1 MLVEP
6 PQVFTKPQEI
16 AEVRYADKKLPSDN
30 PAMPKKFQKELDEA
44 LRQSHQPPPSKPWI
58 RKEPKPVFVNKVP
71 TKWYFDALPIK
82 SMKLP
87 RGWWEYQRREYAL
100 GGGGEI
106 YNKTFIAKNY
116 PPAELSFSCPG
127 VYPRDDTNLK
137 KLLKEPAHI
146 LSLAELRSIE
156 DREFY
161 TNAQTEEIDGKKV
174 IAIWGKREDDNLV
187 VYKILFNQFPTRPE
201 SPMEAEIEFTAP
213 PAQYK
218 RHIGEVKESF
228 KTIKWKTAEPK
239 DECQD

>member
-1 MLVEP
+1 MPVEP
-6 PQVFTKPQEI
+6 PQVFLKQQEI
-16 AEVRYADKKLPSDN
+16 AEVRYADKKLQSDN
-30 PAMPKKFQKELDEA
+30 TATPKRLQKELDEA
-44 LRQSHQPPPSKPWI
+44 LRRSHQPH
-58 RKEPKPVFVNKVP
+58 KEPEPVFVNKIP
-71 TKWYFDALPIK
+71 TKWYFDAVPIK

-87 RGWWEYQRREYAL
+87 RGWWEYQRQEYAF
-100 GGGGEI
+100 GEGC
-106 YNKTFIAKNY
+106 YNKIFIAKNY

-127 VYPRDDTNLK
+127 AYPADDTNLK

-174 IAIWGKREDDNLV
+174 IAIWGKRGDDNLV

-228 KTIKWKTAEPK
+228 KTIKWKTEAPE